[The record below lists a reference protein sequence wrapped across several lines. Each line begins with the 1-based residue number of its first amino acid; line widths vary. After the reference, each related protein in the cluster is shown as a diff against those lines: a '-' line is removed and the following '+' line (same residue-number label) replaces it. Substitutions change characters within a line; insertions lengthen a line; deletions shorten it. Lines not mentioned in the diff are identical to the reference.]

1 MLVDVNC
8 DDGTVQIARIVKDED
23 DTCTVRFLE
32 RIKSNLYEFT
42 TDDVVEKSSISAY
55 DTDDLERH
63 YRGKSITVTNSS
75 TTVRTRIS
83 HVPSL
88 IRFES
93 EDDVSLVD
101 EDETKLVK
109 KMTFIYHNGL

>member
-8 DDGTVQIARIVKDED
+8 DDGTVQIARIVQDGD

-42 TDDVVEKSSISAY
+42 KTDDVVEKSSISGFY
-55 DTDDLERH
+55 DTDDLEKTLL
-63 YRGKSITVTNSS
+63 YVKVNNGYE
-75 TTVRTRIS
+75 
-83 HVPSL
+83 L
-88 IRFES
+88 IDDSEDEDFTCSEPDSDSES

-101 EDETKLVK
+101 EDET
-109 KMTFIYHNGL
+109 

>member
-42 TDDVVEKSSISAY
+42 KTDDIVEKSSISGFY
-55 DTDDLERH
+55 DTDDLEKTLL
-63 YRGKSITVTNSS
+63 YVKVSNGYE
-75 TTVRTRIS
+75 
-83 HVPSL
+83 L
-88 IRFES
+88 IDDS
-93 EDDVSLVD
+93 EDEDFTCSETETEDETDDDVSLVD
-101 EDETKLVK
+101 EDET
-109 KMTFIYHNGL
+109 

>member
-42 TDDVVEKSSISAY
+42 KTDDVVEKSSISGFY
-55 DTDDLERH
+55 DTDDLEKTLL
-63 YRGKSITVTNSS
+63 YVKVSNGYE
-75 TTVRTRIS
+75 
-83 HVPSL
+83 L
-88 IRFES
+88 IDDSEDEDFTCSES
-93 EDDVSLVD
+93 EDETDDDVSLVD
-101 EDETKLVK
+101 EDET
-109 KMTFIYHNGL
+109 